1 MHWIAIFRCSQ
12 QELNFCCCCSI
23 NPTSLPSIHKGVK
36 ILYFF
41 EFETM
46 KKVHFFIYRDLVKVI
61 RFLSSFYHILSAS
74 FLVGRISW
82 NGFFIL
88 KCNYV
93 SICLCV
99 YFFYFPLFFVVFEN
113 VEILIAFLSIFF
125 NYENEKE
132 RLELENH
139 RVCNLIFCFLSMISK
154 EPKTSAFNFY
164 FCFCLC
170 LHRTTDRSFQRNFIT
185 SFCEMWQ
192 EHWNLSRLFRVCDD
206 MLNKSYEMHSVRL
219 SMVTNASIYFVWKRK
234 MG

>member
-12 QELNFCCCCSI
+12 QELNFFCCCSI

-36 ILYFF
+36 FLYFF

-82 NGFFIL
+82 NEFFIL

-99 YFFYFPLFFVVFEN
+99 CVFTFS
-113 VEILIAFLSIFF
+113 ISLYSLSSLRTLRFLS
-125 NYENEKE
+125 
-132 RLELENH
+132 R
-139 RVCNLIFCFLSMISK
+139 FC
-154 EPKTSAFNFY
+154 
-164 FCFCLC
+164 
-170 LHRTTDRSFQRNFIT
+170 RSSST
-185 SFCEMWQ
+185 MK
-192 EHWNLSRLFRVCDD
+192 
-206 MLNKSYEMHSVRL
+206 M
-219 SMVTNASIYFVWKRK
+219 RK
-234 MG
+234 KDSN